1 MEWKMGHTTTA
12 TEVCRLCCQWSS
24 SITVNRFCTK
34 LLIGWLTKECCG
46 THLIAGNHSTTTGK
60 RLAGANCSSAT
71 DETKPNRIRM
81 WELLWRTTTSQVFVS
96 CFRTMPHLEAFSPHI
111 HPPRPQVLCKPISLL
126 FEFLLRRL
134 LLAARATTPQIPTTV
149 AGVDEGGKWNQ
160 RGPLQIWATV
170 CRMEIPHYNL
180 VYIKWITCFSFVE
193 SRTLRLFPFNW
204 KGPIVNSRWPDLQTY
219 ILGRKQRQQLPCYSF
234 VLRSVC
240 LSVCLNR
247 DS

>member
-1 MEWKMGHTTTA
+1 
-12 TEVCRLCCQWSS
+12 
-24 SITVNRFCTK
+24 
-34 LLIGWLTKECCG
+34 
-46 THLIAGNHSTTTGK
+46 
-60 RLAGANCSSAT
+60 
-71 DETKPNRIRM
+71 M

-134 LLAARATTPQIPTTV
+134 LLAARETPQRSTTV

-170 CRMEIPHYNL
+170 VCRMEIPHYNL
-180 VYIKWITCFSFVE
+180 GYIKWITCFSFVE

-219 ILGRKQRQQLPCYSF
+219 ILGRKHRQQLPSYSF
-234 VLRSVC
+234 VLLYLFVC
-240 LSVCLNR
+240 LSVWIEIASDGGFLPIR
-247 DS
+247 FMHFTV